1 MRINKYLA
9 DCGVV
14 SRRECDKLIAEGLVK
29 INDKVATL
37 GSDVDEN
44 AHVTVRGKRV
54 GDKQTAVYV
63 MLHKPKGYVT
73 TAKDELG
80 RKTVLV
86 LVSGA
91 SSTSSKVTET
101 TTLVQMLMYD
111 KEVRY

>member
-9 DCGVV
+9 DCGVG

-80 RKTVLV
+80 RKTVLD
-86 LVSGA
+86 LVGQRRRPCQSFD
-91 SSTSSKVTET
+91 TSA
-101 TTLVQMLMYD
+101 
-111 KEVRY
+111 